1 MRSKLPNYEQLV
13 NENKRAL
20 LNDEEQLKQIE
31 LRMERRQEK
40 LVEAKRKKQLAIS

>member
-13 NENKRAL
+13 IENRRAL
-20 LNDEEQLKQIE
+20 LNDEDRLEEIE
-31 LRMERRQEK
+31 LRLERRQVK